1 MAGKSNKKY
10 MDLRAKLLRKQFSLR
25 SWAIERK
32 LPVGSVY
39 HAAKG
44 SRLGPK
50 ALKIRA
56 ALVAFLRRKN
66 LK

>member
-1 MAGKSNKKY
+1 MGRTANRKY
-10 MDLRAKLLRKQFSLR
+10 TDLRAKLLRKQCSLR
-25 SWAIERK
+25 SWAIEHN

-50 ALKIRA
+50 SLKIRK
-56 ALVAFLRRKN
+56 ALETFLNK
-66 LK
+66 